1 MYQAVHFKWN
11 QPNDRERKP
20 TSWIIWMNTFC
31 HSETDNTSK
40 LCVRGKYYSLLL
52 LQLLIFDLS
61 KYALLELGRGG
72 TNIQYLVYLNVN
84 QHSNK
89 FLPIWILFI
98 ILYIEYIHSLAY
110 KLIFTVETW
119 QIDKLPS
126 RISHLSVSFLQWN
139 SSPPASV
146 LLDCKQE

>member
-1 MYQAVHFKWN
+1 MKSAKRQRKKANVMNNLDEHILSFWN
-11 QPNDRERKP
+11 RQHIQTWPKV
-20 TSWIIWMNTFC
+20 
-31 HSETDNTSK
+31 
-40 LCVRGKYYSLLL
+40 CVRGKYYSLLL
-52 LQLLIFDLS
+52 FQLLIFDPF
-61 KYALLELGRGG
+61 KFALLELGRGG
-72 TNIQYLVYLNVN
+72 TNIQYLVYSNVN

-139 SSPPASV
+139 SLPPASV